1 MDRRIKAI
9 LVANN
14 IYDLTSVEIIDY
26 VDGVLEIVKNDK
38 PHYISLN
45 GEVLVDEIDDQIGEI
60 IDETPESFKTKS
72 QDEKISEVIKEAKT
86 SSSKVTVTT
95 ISTEIDDD
103 LFSSDEKIDENID
116 DFDIDLDDGFNFDNE
131 VENAEEKQTIEKKEK
146 KPTKSKK
153 RTNGDDLINIL

>member
-26 VDGVLEIVKNDK
+26 DDGVLEIVKNDK

-45 GEVLVDEIDDQIGEI
+45 GEVFVDEIDDQIGEI
-60 IDETPESFKTKS
+60 IDENPESFKTKS
-72 QDEKISEVIKEAKT
+72 QDEKIAEVIKEAKP
-86 SSSKVTVTT
+86 SSFKVTVAT

-103 LFSSDEKIDENID
+103 LFSIDEKIDENID
-116 DFDIDLDDGFNFDNE
+116 DFDIDLDDVFNFDNE
-131 VENAEEKQTIEKKEK
+131 VENAEEKQTIAKKEK
-146 KPTKSKK
+146 NPTKSKK
-153 RTNGDDLINIL
+153 RTNDDDLINIL